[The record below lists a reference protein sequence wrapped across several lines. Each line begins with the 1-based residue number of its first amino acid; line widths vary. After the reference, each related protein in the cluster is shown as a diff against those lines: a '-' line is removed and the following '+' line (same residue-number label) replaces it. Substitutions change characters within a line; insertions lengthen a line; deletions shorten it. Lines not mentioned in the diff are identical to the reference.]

1 MNSREKMQTIIKL
14 EANED
19 YSTRS
24 SKFIFTNIDDML
36 MLETLLEIHCNDL
49 LQLQA
54 LIDQFK
60 NSCNAFKTNANEF
73 TRENDF
79 GRSYKEKTKSIINYI
94 KTIDLREKE
103 YWRKNL
109 EVRIVFNFV

>member
-1 MNSREKMQTIIKL
+1 
-14 EANED
+14 
-19 YSTRS
+19 
-24 SKFIFTNIDDML
+24 ML
-36 MLETLLEIHCNDL
+36 MLETLLEIHCNNL

-54 LIDQFK
+54 LIDEFK
-60 NSCNAFKTNANEF
+60 TNCNAFKTNLNEF

-109 EVRIVFNFV
+109 EVRIVFNFIFLNKIFICFTKNKR

>member
-1 MNSREKMQTIIKL
+1 MNSREQIQTIIKL
-14 EANED
+14 EPNED

-36 MLETLLEIHCNDL
+36 MLETLLEIHCNHL

-54 LIDQFK
+54 LIDEFK
-60 NSCNAFKTNANEF
+60 TNCNAFKTNTNEF
-73 TRENDF
+73 TKENDF

-109 EVRIVFNFV
+109 KV